1 MQSQTIVKET
11 QNSSQKSTMHPQMS
25 SKTYNDVAT
34 NILEANSS
42 ENQAQ
47 RLEIV
52 ELTKFSDKC
61 MENEDLLH
69 SSHEQHNQT
78 HTEAMELCY
87 PTPQDASNHLWRTT
101 EKLFFDRKILAL
113 KNLKPFQQLEEL
125 KLSKSRLGWKE
136 MMLIT
141 AERSHLIQLKILDL
155 SDNYLEDRGIMVL
168 AVDKMS
174 WNSLENLNLAGNRFG
189 TLGAKILSCNFRL
202 ISLKRLNLSR
212 N

>member
-25 SKTYNDVAT
+25 STTNDDVAT

-47 RLEIV
+47 RPEIA

-61 MENEDLLH
+61 MENEDRLH
-69 SSHEQHNQT
+69 SSYIEQHNQT

-101 EKLFFDRKILAL
+101 EKLFFDRKVLAL

-125 KLSKSRLGWKE
+125 KLSKSQLGWKE

-141 AERSHLIQLKILDL
+141 AERSHLIQLK
-155 SDNYLEDRGIMVL
+155 
-168 AVDKMS
+168 
-174 WNSLENLNLAGNRFG
+174 F
-189 TLGAKILSCNFRL
+189 L
-202 ISLKRLNLSR
+202 I
-212 N
+212 